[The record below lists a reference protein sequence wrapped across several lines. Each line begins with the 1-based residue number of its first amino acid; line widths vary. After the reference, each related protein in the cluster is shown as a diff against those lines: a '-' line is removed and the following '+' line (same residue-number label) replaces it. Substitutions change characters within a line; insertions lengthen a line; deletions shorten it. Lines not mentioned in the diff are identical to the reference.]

1 MKLPRAID
9 GLIFC
14 SVMFM
19 ITTYVNY
26 NKYADI
32 KSMAVTRVLD
42 FCFRHLVT
50 KIFLLIS
57 LRHKPLGVSIVRVT
71 NQPGTGD

>member
-9 GLIFC
+9 GLTFC

-19 ITTYVNY
+19 ITAYVNC
-26 NKYADI
+26 NKCADI
-32 KSMAVTRVLD
+32 DSIEVTRVLH
-42 FCFRHLVT
+42 FFHRLVT
-50 KIFLLIS
+50 KTGLLIS
-57 LRHKPLGVSIVRVT
+57 LRYKPVGVSIVCVT